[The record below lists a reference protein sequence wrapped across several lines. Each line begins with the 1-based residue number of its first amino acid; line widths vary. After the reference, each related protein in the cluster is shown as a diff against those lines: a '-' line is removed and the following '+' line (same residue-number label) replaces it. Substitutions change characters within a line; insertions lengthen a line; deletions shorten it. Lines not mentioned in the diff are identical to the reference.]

1 MENWC
6 KTAGNEECDLQ
17 HMCPDDCN
25 DDYCALGHFC
35 PKGLA
40 CRKKK
45 CLYYHLCKDEECKS
59 FKSCKKIHAVLK
71 PKSMK
76 KGKKTKRGKR
86 DRK

>member
-35 PKGLA
+35 SKGFA

-45 CLYYHLCKDEECKS
+45 CFLYHLCKDEECKS

-76 KGKKTKRGKR
+76 KGKKTKRE
-86 DRK
+86 DSD